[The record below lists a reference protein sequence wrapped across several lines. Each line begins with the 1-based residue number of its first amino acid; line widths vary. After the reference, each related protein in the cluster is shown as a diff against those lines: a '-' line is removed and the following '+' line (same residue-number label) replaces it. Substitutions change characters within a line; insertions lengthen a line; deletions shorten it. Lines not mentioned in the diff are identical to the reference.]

1 MKSLVK
7 QSQLYFIFSFV
18 LLIIAGTLLLKM
30 PVCYRGNEALSWSD
44 AVFMATSASCITGL
58 TSVPISQ
65 FTLVGQII
73 ILLLVQIGGIGIMGL
88 TASII
93 LFLGRGMS
101 FGNTMMMSNLSDNF
115 SLRNTEGLLKMI
127 ISYTLHIEAIGAIL
141 LLGAFAWEGKFS
153 FWQCLYYGI
162 FHAVAGFCNAGFS
175 PFDDSLQSF
184 GPAIKLIVA
193 FLIVA
198 GGIGIYVIYD
208 LMQSGRKVALLKIHT
223 RLVVISSV
231 ILIVLGTL
239 LIKLFEH
246 LEGNAPIAWIDA
258 FFMSVSSRTAGYV
271 TVPLSELSPNS
282 ISMIII
288 FMMVGAAPGST
299 GGGMKVTVVGVA
311 VLAIINT
318 FLGNRRVLLFRREIA
333 MDNILKSFTIIVT
346 FVLLVAAGAAV
357 LSPMLA
363 NTEQAVWFEA
373 ASALSTTGMSMDV
386 TGVLPVP
393 AKMLIM
399 AFMFIGRI
407 GPFTIFL
414 FLLDREK
421 ISRISYPEE
430 RIIIG

>member
-1 MKSLVK
+1 M
-7 QSQLYFIFSFV
+7 FSFV
-18 LLIIAGTLLLKM
+18 LLMLLGTLVLKM
-30 PVCYRGNEALSWSD
+30 PFCYRGAGALSWSD
-44 AVFMATSASCITGL
+44 AAFMATSASCITGL

-65 FTLVGQII
+65 FTLAGQII
-73 ILLLVQIGGIGIMGL
+73 ILFMVQIGGIGIMGL
-88 TASII
+88 TASIV

-101 FGNTMMMSNLSDNF
+101 LGNTMMMSNLSDNF
-115 SLRNTEGLLKMI
+115 SLRHTEGLLKMI
-127 ISYTLHIEAIGAIL
+127 IGYTLNIEAIGAIL
-141 LLGAFAWEGKFS
+141 LIGAFALEGRFTFWE
-153 FWQCLYYGI
+153 CVYYGI
-162 FHAVAGFCNAGFS
+162 FHSIAGFCNAGFS
-175 PFDDSLQSF
+175 PFDDSLQNF

-193 FLIVA
+193 FLIIA

-208 LMQSGRKVALLKIHT
+208 LMQSGRNVALLKIHT
-223 RLVVISSV
+223 RLVMISS
-231 ILIVLGTL
+231 IALIILGTL
-239 LIKLFEH
+239 LIKLFEY

-258 FFMSVSSRTAGYV
+258 FFMSVSSRTAGYI

-282 ISMIII
+282 ISMLII
-288 FMMVGAAPGST
+288 FMMIGAAPGST

-346 FVLLVAAGAAV
+346 FVLLVAVGAAV
-357 LSPMLA
+357 LSPMLSH
-363 NTEQAVWFEA
+363 TEQAVWFEA

-386 TGVLPVP
+386 TGALPIP
-393 AKMLIM
+393 AKMLIIT
-399 AFMFIGRI
+399 FMFIGRI

>member
-7 QSQLYFIFSFV
+7 QSQLYFIFSFA
-18 LLIIAGTLLLKM
+18 LLMLIGTLLLKM
-30 PVCYRGNEALSWSD
+30 PFCYRGAGVLSWSD
-44 AVFMATSASCITGL
+44 AAFMATSAACITGL

-65 FTLVGQII
+65 FTMAGQII

-88 TASII
+88 TASIV
-93 LFLGRGMS
+93 LFLGNGMS
-101 FGNTMMMSNLSDNF
+101 LGNTMMMSNLNDNF
-115 SLRNTEGLLKMI
+115 SLRNTESMLKLI
-127 ISYTLHIEAIGAIL
+127 VGYVFNIELIGAL
-141 LLGAFAWEGKFS
+141 LLIGAFMLENKFT
-153 FWQCLYYGI
+153 FFECVYYAV
-162 FHAVAGFCNAGFS
+162 FHSIAGFCNAGFS
-175 PFDDSLQSF
+175 PFDNSLQNF
-184 GPAIKLIVA
+184 GPSVKLIIA

-208 LMQSGRKVALLKIHT
+208 LVHTRRKIGMLKIHT
-223 RLVVISSV
+223 RLVMISS
-231 ILIVLGTL
+231 ILLIVLGTV
-239 LIKLFEH
+239 LIKVFEY

-288 FMMVGAAPGST
+288 FMMIGAAPGST

-346 FVLLVAAGAAV
+346 FVLLVAGGAAV
-357 LSPMLA
+357 LSPMLVHS
-363 NTEQAVWFEA
+363 EQAVWFEA

-386 TGVLPVP
+386 TGALPIP
-393 AKMLIM
+393 AKMLIIT
-399 AFMFIGRI
+399 FMFIGRI

-421 ISRISYPEE
+421 IRRINYPEE

>member
-7 QSQLYFIFSFV
+7 QSQLYFIFSFA
-18 LLIIAGTLLLKM
+18 LLMLIGTLLLKM
-30 PVCYRGNEALSWSD
+30 PFCYRGAGVLSWSD
-44 AVFMATSASCITGL
+44 AAFMATSAACITGL

-65 FTLVGQII
+65 FTMAGQII

-88 TASII
+88 TASIV
-93 LFLGRGMS
+93 LFLGNGMS
-101 FGNTMMMSNLSDNF
+101 LGNTMMMSNLNDNF
-115 SLRNTEGLLKMI
+115 SLRNTESMLKLI
-127 ISYTLHIEAIGAIL
+127 VGYVFNIELIGAL
-141 LLGAFAWEGKFS
+141 LLIGAFMLENKFT
-153 FWQCLYYGI
+153 FFECVYYAV
-162 FHAVAGFCNAGFS
+162 FHSIAGFCNAGFS
-175 PFDDSLQSF
+175 PFDNSLQNF
-184 GPAIKLIVA
+184 GPCVKLIIA

-208 LMQSGRKVALLKIHT
+208 LVHTRRKIGMLKIHT
-223 RLVVISSV
+223 RLVMISS
-231 ILIVLGTL
+231 ILLIVLGTV
-239 LIKLFEH
+239 LIKVFEY

-271 TVPLSELSPNS
+271 TVPLNELSPNS

-288 FMMVGAAPGST
+288 FMMIGAAPGST

-346 FVLLVAAGAAV
+346 FVLLVAGGAAV
-357 LSPMLA
+357 LSPMLVHS
-363 NTEQAVWFEA
+363 EQAVWFEA

-386 TGVLPVP
+386 TGALPVP
-393 AKMLIM
+393 AKMLIIT
-399 AFMFIGRI
+399 FMFIGRI

-414 FLLDREK
+414 FLPFRLVQNVF
-421 ISRISYPEE
+421 
-430 RIIIG
+430 